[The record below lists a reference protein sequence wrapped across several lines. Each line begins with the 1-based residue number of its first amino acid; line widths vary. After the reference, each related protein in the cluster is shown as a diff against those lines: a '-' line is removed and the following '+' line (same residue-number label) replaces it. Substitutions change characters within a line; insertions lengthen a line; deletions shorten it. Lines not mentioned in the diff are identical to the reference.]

1 MAGRSAHKVL
11 SENPRTTAS
20 SIWVSKEGRTE
31 AAAAA
36 PVRVRSI
43 AGNGQ
48 RTRCPPNPLPVVTT
62 HEIRGTQSNSYFRNS
77 SLARS
82 LNLNTM
88 DAQTVDATA
97 SRMANNI
104 ARPASAEGVLFFT
117 RVPHHEALM
126 VMEVQGVDG
135 YRVIKSPMSE
145 QGRGVQ

>member
-77 SLARS
+77 SLVS

-97 SRMANNI
+97 SMMANNI